1 MSGAYR
7 ILIKG
12 GRVIDPASGFDA
24 IAPLCIA
31 DGLIAALGS
40 VPDGFAPDCTVDAA
54 GQIVSPGFIDLCAR
68 MREPGQTHK
77 ASIASETAAAA
88 KGGVTTLCCPPDTS
102 PIIDT
107 PAVATLIQEK
117 AEQAGKARLLPIGA
131 LTRQLE
137 GKELSAMAALKQAGC
152 VAVGNA
158 HQALANPLVLR
169 RALEYAATH
178 DLLVVLRPEDPWL
191 AGAGCAH
198 EGAIATRLGLPGIP
212 EAAETVALAQ
222 ALTLIEISGARVH
235 FGQLSCARAVIML
248 GNAQKRGLRVTGDVA
263 AHHLRLTEDA
273 LEGFDAQCHVRPP
286 LRSAEDRDALRA
298 AVASGVLGA
307 VCSDHQPHEPD
318 AKLDAFPS
326 TEPGMAA
333 LETLLPLLAWE
344 VRENRL
350 DWPTALARLTTG
362 PADILD
368 LPLGRLSEGSPAD
381 VCVFHPDAE
390 WRLDEEH
397 WLSRGRN
404 TPFRDQTLPGHVT
417 LTLLTG
423 QVTYA
428 V

>member
-1 MSGAYR
+1 LSEQR

-24 IAPLCIA
+24 VAPLCVANGVIA
-31 DGLIAALGS
+31 GLGAI
-40 VPDGFAPDCTVDAA
+40 PDGFEAEWTVDAA

-131 LTRQLE
+131 LTRQLN

-158 HQALANPLVLR
+158 QAPLANPLILR

-191 AGAGCAH
+191 RDVGCAH
-198 EGAIATRLGLPGIP
+198 EGAVATRLGLPGIP
-212 EAAETVALAQ
+212 DAAETVALAQ
-222 ALTLIEISGARVH
+222 ALTLIEASGARIH
-235 FGQLSCARAVIML
+235 FGQISSARAVIML
-248 GNAQKRGLRVTGDVA
+248 GDAQRRGLYVSADVA
-263 AHHLRLTEDA
+263 AHHLQLTEEA
-273 LEGFDAQCHVRPP
+273 LEGFDARCHVRPP
-286 LRSAEDRDALRA
+286 LRSAADRDALRA
-298 AVASGVLGA
+298 GVASGVLGA

-326 TEPGMAA
+326 TEPGMAT
-333 LETLLPLLAWE
+333 LETLLPLLAIE
-344 VRENRL
+344 VRSKRL
-350 DWPTALARLTTG
+350 DWPSALARLTSG
-362 PADILD
+362 PADILG
-368 LPLGRLSEGSPAD
+368 LPLGRLTEGSPAD
-381 VCVFHPDAE
+381 LCVFHPDAN
-390 WRLDEEH
+390 WRVDANH
-397 WLSRGRN
+397 WLSRGHN
-404 TPFRDQTLPGHVT
+404 TPYWEQTLQARVT
-417 LTLLTG
+417 LTLLG
-423 QVTYA
+423 GLVTYA

>member
-1 MSGAYR
+1 MSEQR

-24 IAPLCIA
+24 VAPLCVA
-31 DGLIAALGS
+31 DGVIVSLGAI
-40 VPDGFAPDCTVDAA
+40 PDGFEAECTVDAA

-131 LTRQLE
+131 LTRQLN

-158 HQALANPLVLR
+158 QAPLANPLILR

-191 AGAGCAH
+191 RDVGCAH
-198 EGAIATRLGLPGIP
+198 EGAVATRLGLPGIP
-212 EAAETVALAQ
+212 DAAETLALAQ
-222 ALTLIEISGARVH
+222 ALTLIEASGARIH
-235 FGQLSCARAVIML
+235 FGQISSARAVIML
-248 GNAQKRGLRVTGDVA
+248 GDAQRRGLYVSADVA
-263 AHHLRLTEDA
+263 AHHLQLTEEA
-273 LEGFDAQCHVRPP
+273 LEDFDARCHVRPP
-286 LRSAEDRDALRA
+286 LRSAADRDALRA
-298 AVASGVLGA
+298 GVASGVLGA

-326 TEPGMAA
+326 TEPGMAT
-333 LETLLPLLAWE
+333 LETLLPLLAIE
-344 VRENRL
+344 VRSKRL
-350 DWPTALARLTTG
+350 DWLSALARLTSG
-362 PADILD
+362 PADILG
-368 LPLGRLSEGSPAD
+368 LPLGRLTEGSPAD
-381 VCVFHPDAE
+381 LCVFHPDAN
-390 WRLDEEH
+390 WRVDANH
-397 WLSRGRN
+397 WLSRGHN
-404 TPFRDQTLPGHVT
+404 TPYWEQTLQARVT
-417 LTLLTG
+417 LTLLG
-423 QVTYA
+423 GLVTYA